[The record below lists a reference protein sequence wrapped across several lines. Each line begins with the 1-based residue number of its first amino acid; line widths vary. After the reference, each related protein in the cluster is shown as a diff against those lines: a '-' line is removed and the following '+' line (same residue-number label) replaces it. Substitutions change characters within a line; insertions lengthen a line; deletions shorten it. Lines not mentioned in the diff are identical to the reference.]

1 MIERPKS
8 SEPPVAPENTGRANF
23 DLQTG
28 RDLRKILRKQ
38 TRYSLDQN
46 LSNNRV
52 NIFRASIVLLLFH
65 VSILLDES
73 NLAIVHFYTC
83 DPSPGVSWINPRGK
97 HARGTVMKIRAPRR
111 ANPSLNLSWPIVESV
126 LHAACTQTRTGRGS
140 MHREPSRRVRVV
152 HAEWWGESKR
162 GGAEGWG
169 RGRRVR
175 CSIGHYLRR
184 VTGSVVTAPRF
195 AHWLPVLHR
204 SPTLS
209 PSLSRP
215 SVSFLPRS
223 LRLSPLRL
231 LFFVYSLRS
240 LLAPTARLSPVS
252 PLRNLAHD
260 SRGGRRRLDLGLE
273 ARRAARK
280 TSAFF
285 LPAFAAGEATFHEA
299 ASFFAGDTTVT
310 VVFERGGSPRCATR
324 GGLFLAAESTS
335 FRIINSPVTDI
346 SRPGWWG

>member
-1 MIERPKS
+1 
-8 SEPPVAPENTGRANF
+8 
-23 DLQTG
+23 
-28 RDLRKILRKQ
+28 
-38 TRYSLDQN
+38 
-46 LSNNRV
+46 
-52 NIFRASIVLLLFH
+52 
-65 VSILLDES
+65 
-73 NLAIVHFYTC
+73 
-83 DPSPGVSWINPRGK
+83 
-97 HARGTVMKIRAPRR
+97 
-111 ANPSLNLSWPIVESV
+111 
-126 LHAACTQTRTGRGS
+126 

-152 HAEWWGESKR
+152 HVEWWGESKR

-285 LPAFAAGEATFHEA
+285 LPAFAAGEATFHELLLF
-299 ASFFAGDTTVT
+299 S
-310 VVFERGGSPRCATR
+310 RGIQR
-324 GGLFLAAESTS
+324 
-335 FRIINSPVTDI
+335 
-346 SRPGWWG
+346 

>member
-1 MIERPKS
+1 
-8 SEPPVAPENTGRANF
+8 
-23 DLQTG
+23 
-28 RDLRKILRKQ
+28 
-38 TRYSLDQN
+38 
-46 LSNNRV
+46 
-52 NIFRASIVLLLFH
+52 
-65 VSILLDES
+65 
-73 NLAIVHFYTC
+73 
-83 DPSPGVSWINPRGK
+83 
-97 HARGTVMKIRAPRR
+97 
-111 ANPSLNLSWPIVESV
+111 
-126 LHAACTQTRTGRGS
+126 

-240 LLAPTARLSPVS
+240 LLAPHCPPLARIPASKPSARFSRRPQEVRPWIGSAARCAENIRLFFCPLSQRER
-252 PLRNLAHD
+252 LRFTRLLLF
-260 SRGGRRRLDLGLE
+260 SRGIQR
-273 ARRAARK
+273 
-280 TSAFF
+280 
-285 LPAFAAGEATFHEA
+285 
-299 ASFFAGDTTVT
+299 
-310 VVFERGGSPRCATR
+310 
-324 GGLFLAAESTS
+324 
-335 FRIINSPVTDI
+335 
-346 SRPGWWG
+346 

>member
-1 MIERPKS
+1 
-8 SEPPVAPENTGRANF
+8 
-23 DLQTG
+23 
-28 RDLRKILRKQ
+28 
-38 TRYSLDQN
+38 
-46 LSNNRV
+46 
-52 NIFRASIVLLLFH
+52 
-65 VSILLDES
+65 
-73 NLAIVHFYTC
+73 
-83 DPSPGVSWINPRGK
+83 
-97 HARGTVMKIRAPRR
+97 
-111 ANPSLNLSWPIVESV
+111 
-126 LHAACTQTRTGRGS
+126 

-324 GGLFLAAESTS
+324 GGLFLNQPPSGLLTLLLRISLGRVGGDRNAFAANRTRLFFVEWVSIRLFVGFFWNFSVGYRSIISLRFFFFTNVS
-335 FRIINSPVTDI
+335 FFEEVGAMRCELDRFRFHVSFNVFCSVRVIDDL
-346 SRPGWWG
+346 

>member
-1 MIERPKS
+1 
-8 SEPPVAPENTGRANF
+8 
-23 DLQTG
+23 
-28 RDLRKILRKQ
+28 
-38 TRYSLDQN
+38 
-46 LSNNRV
+46 
-52 NIFRASIVLLLFH
+52 
-65 VSILLDES
+65 
-73 NLAIVHFYTC
+73 
-83 DPSPGVSWINPRGK
+83 
-97 HARGTVMKIRAPRR
+97 
-111 ANPSLNLSWPIVESV
+111 
-126 LHAACTQTRTGRGS
+126 

-285 LPAFAAGEATFHEA
+285 FARFRSGRGYV
-299 ASFFAGDTTVT
+299 SRGCFF
-310 VVFERGGSPRCATR
+310 FRGGYNGDRCFRTGWIATVRHSR
-324 GGLFLAAESTS
+324 GLVSDG
-335 FRIINSPVTDI
+335 
-346 SRPGWWG
+346 

>member
-1 MIERPKS
+1 
-8 SEPPVAPENTGRANF
+8 
-23 DLQTG
+23 
-28 RDLRKILRKQ
+28 
-38 TRYSLDQN
+38 
-46 LSNNRV
+46 
-52 NIFRASIVLLLFH
+52 
-65 VSILLDES
+65 
-73 NLAIVHFYTC
+73 
-83 DPSPGVSWINPRGK
+83 
-97 HARGTVMKIRAPRR
+97 
-111 ANPSLNLSWPIVESV
+111 
-126 LHAACTQTRTGRGS
+126 

-152 HAEWWGESKR
+152 HAEWWGELKR

-215 SVSFLPRS
+215 SISFLPRS

-299 ASFFAGDTTVT
+299 ACFFAGDTTVT
-310 VVFERGGSPRCATR
+310 VVFERGGDRHGAPLEGACFWRLNQPPSGLLTLLLRISLGRVGGDRNAFAANRTR
-324 GGLFLAAESTS
+324 LFFVEWVSIRLFVCLLVFFGI
-335 FRIINSPVTDI
+335 FRLDI
-346 SRPGWWG
+346 DRLFR

>member
-23 DLQTG
+23 DLQTE

-285 LPAFAAGEATFHEA
+285 FARFRSGRGYV
-299 ASFFAGDTTVT
+299 SRGCFF
-310 VVFERGGSPRCATR
+310 FRGGYNGDRCFRTGWIATVRHSR
-324 GGLFLAAESTS
+324 GLVSGGW
-335 FRIINSPVTDI
+335 INLLQDY
-346 SRPGWWG
+346 